1 MKVPLKNN
9 GNKPI
14 MDERKIFDLQDK
26 TRYIVP
32 VPFMTKYA
40 CTLHYRSYF
49 SSKRPCPLC
58 AKNIRKLN
66 LDEKSNGIGA
76 MRPYR

>member
-32 VPFMTKYA
+32 LPFMTKY
-40 CTLHYRSYF
+40 TNNLHARAF
-49 SSKRPCPLC
+49 CSSNIYPLC
-58 AKNIRKLN
+58 RRCIRKLN
-66 LDEKSNGIGA
+66 LDEEACGLVK
-76 MRPYR
+76 PYVH